1 MLLKKSVHGSCP
13 LETEP
18 AYVELDNVS
27 KSFATVKAVSRL
39 TIGIGK
45 GEFFTLLGPSGCG
58 KTTTL
63 RLIAGLDRPDEG
75 TITVGGEP
83 MAAQNTWI
91 QPENRAI
98 GVVFQDYALFP
109 HMTVSQNVAFGL
121 KGCRREKVRERVDEM
136 LDLTGLTGLGG
147 RYPHELSGGQR
158 QRVALARSLAPSPR
172 VILLDEPFSN
182 LDADLREELRGE
194 TKRILKGQGATTILV
209 THDQEEAFSL
219 SDRVGVLNKGA
230 LEQDGTPAEIYH
242 HPRSRFVADFVGKAD
257 FIDGVVEDNI
267 VKSVFGPFPLND
279 KTNHKSG
286 GVELMVR
293 PDDVTFSLDSTGEAT
308 IIEARFCG
316 ASILYSLQ
324 LGNGK
329 TIHAIRPSTEMT
341 PVGTRVCVKL
351 DTRHI
356 VIFSKQ

>member
-1 MLLKKSVHGSCP
+1 MRLKTSVHGSSV
-13 LETEP
+13 LGNEP

-27 KSFATVKAVSRL
+27 KSFAAAKAVSRL
-39 TIGIGK
+39 TIGVGK
-45 GEFFTLLGPSGCG
+45 GEFFSLLGPSGCG

-75 TITVGGEP
+75 TVTINGEQV
-83 MAAQNTWI
+83 AAQNTWV
-91 QPENRAI
+91 QPEKRGI
-98 GVVFQDYALFP
+98 GIVFQDYALFP

-121 KGCRREKVRERVDEM
+121 KGSRREKTKERVDEM
-136 LDLTGLTGLGG
+136 LDLTGLAGLGK

-194 TKRILKGQGATTILV
+194 TKRILKAQGATTILV

-219 SDRVGVLNKGA
+219 SDRVGVLNNGA
-230 LEQDGTPAEIYH
+230 LEQSGTPTEIYH

-257 FIDGVVEDNI
+257 FIDAEIKGKTVSSLFGTFHLDGSLTQETGQ
-267 VKSVFGPFPLND
+267 VK
-279 KTNHKSG
+279 
-286 GVELMVR
+286 LMVR
-293 PDDVTFSLDSTGEAT
+293 PDDVAFSLDSTGEAT
-308 IIEARFCG
+308 IIEARFLG
-316 ASILYSLQ
+316 ASILYLLQ

-329 TIHAIRPSTEMT
+329 TIHAIRPSTEMS
-341 PVGTRVCVKL
+341 PVGARVRVKL
-351 DTRHI
+351 DARHI
-356 VIFSKQ
+356 VVFP